1 MILIRHKNHLLF
13 AMMLVASAAGAQELP
28 KEVNLQCDDQEEVMI
43 HFGKEGDRG
52 LVYMRIGEPGSKAM
66 ILPMMHYDFP
76 KDRLVRM
83 LFKDKEG
90 ISRKMLIAEG
100 VYYKADTKTNKLMDC
115 NIISALY

>member
-1 MILIRHKNHLLF
+1 
-13 AMMLVASAAGAQELP
+13 
-28 KEVNLQCDDQEEVMI
+28 MI

-52 LVYMRIGEPGSKAM
+52 LVYMRIGEPGSEAV

-90 ISRKMLIAEG
+90 VSRKMLIAEG